1 MKTTIRDVLAKT
13 GRLPVDIATLA
24 DEADLHEAGLTSFA
38 SVNLM
43 MALEEAFDIEFP
55 AKMMNRRHFASVN
68 AIEEAICAIKTGL
81 AA

>member
-1 MKTTIRDVLAKT
+1 MKTTIRDILAKT
-13 GRLPVDIATLA
+13 ARLPVDIATLS

-43 MALEEAFDIEFP
+43 MALEEAFDLEFP
-55 AKMMNRRHFASVN
+55 PKMMNRRHFASVS
-68 AIEEAICAIKTGL
+68 AIEEAICAIKTGV